1 LDLKSF
7 AVLLLTRSSDVLR
20 RKKRMWR
27 KTVSSAERDPQWT
40 DLLIVIGKKVRDH
53 IAPVDDMLGQ
63 VVVRSQTRTKP
74 IDEKRSPTERRITA
88 RPVLQIPYC
97 LLAAE
102 ATDLTVTASA
112 IVRGTVISIDP
123 IAVAGTIPWATMIGR
138 GGTERMSGKS
148 STEREVILE
157 EASMSYLMAMKD
169 PVEVGDEELTVM
181 GKVLVARG

>member
-1 LDLKSF
+1 
-7 AVLLLTRSSDVLR
+7 
-20 RKKRMWR
+20 MWR

-40 DLLIVIGKKVRDH
+40 DLLIVTGKKVRDH

-112 IVRGTVISIDP
+112 IVRGTVILIDP
-123 IAVAGTIPWATMIGR
+123 IAVAGTIP
-138 GGTERMSGKS
+138 
-148 STEREVILE
+148 
-157 EASMSYLMAMKD
+157 
-169 PVEVGDEELTVM
+169 
-181 GKVLVARG
+181 